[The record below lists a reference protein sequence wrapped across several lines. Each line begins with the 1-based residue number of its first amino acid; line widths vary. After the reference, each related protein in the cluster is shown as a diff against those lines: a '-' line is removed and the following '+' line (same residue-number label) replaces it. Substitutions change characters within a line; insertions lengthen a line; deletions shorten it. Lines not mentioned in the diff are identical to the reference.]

1 MKPLEILCARPR
13 GVDATPAAILASSA
27 FAMPCRL
34 GDEPAALC
42 LNAVRPS
49 DTLALS
55 VCFGDE
61 PHTLA
66 LARSSRFA
74 ELDAIWDVRADVPDV
89 LLLALV
95 ERACGPLFQLLEN
108 AVRRQ
113 MRLVGLAG
121 ATAADAAALS
131 FRVADVAFT
140 LSRSDTLVAALGT
153 LRNLDPAD
161 ATLRAVALSAEAEYA
176 AFALSDADGAGLAPG
191 DAVLLPELGACT
203 PRLVVDGRFVADATG
218 VVPYRETADGDV
230 RPPVRVRAAR
240 PSTLTLGELFDAAE
254 GGLRPDGI
262 AALADADAL
271 RLVRDGRTLA
281 TGSLGR
287 VGDQAAFIVETK
299 E

>member
-34 GDEPAALC
+34 GDEPAALR
-42 LNAVRPS
+42 LNAAIPS

-55 VCFGDE
+55 VSFGDE
-61 PHTLA
+61 PHVLA
-66 LARSSRFA
+66 LARSPRFA
-74 ELDAIWDVRADVPDV
+74 ELDSVWDVRADVPDV

-95 ERACGPLFQLLEN
+95 ERDCGPLFQLLEN

-113 MRLVGLAG
+113 MRLVGLADG
-121 ATAADAAALS
+121 ADETALS
-131 FRVADVAFT
+131 FRVAGVAFT
-140 LSRSDTLVAALGT
+140 LSRSASVVDALGT
-153 LRNLDPAD
+153 PRNLDPAD
-161 ATLRAVALSAEAEYA
+161 AALRAVALSAEPEYA
-176 AFALSDADGAGLAPG
+176 AFALSDADMAGLAPG
-191 DAVLLPELGACT
+191 DAVLLPEIGACT

-218 VVPYRETADGDV
+218 VVPYREAADGDV
-230 RPPVRVRAAR
+230 RPPVRVRAAQ

-254 GGLRPDGI
+254 G
-262 AALADADAL
+262 ALASDLLAAPAEAAAL
-271 RLVRDGRTLA
+271 RLVRNGRTLA
-281 TGSLGR
+281 TGTLGR

>member
-13 GVDATPAAILASSA
+13 GVDAAPAAVLASSA

-34 GDEPAALC
+34 GDEQATLR
-42 LNAVRPS
+42 LNGARPS

-55 VCFGDE
+55 VRFGDE
-61 PHTLA
+61 PHVLA
-66 LARSSRFA
+66 VARSPRFA
-74 ELDAIWDVRADVPDV
+74 ELDSIWDARADVPDV

-95 ERACGPLFQLLEN
+95 ERDCGPLFQLLEN

-113 MRLVGLAG
+113 MRLVGLADVADG
-121 ATAADAAALS
+121 ADALS

-140 LSRSDTLVAALGT
+140 LTRSDAVVAALGT

-161 ATLRAVALSAEAEYA
+161 AALRALALSAEPEYA
-176 AFALSDADGAGLAPG
+176 AFALSDADAAGLAPG
-191 DAVLLPELGACT
+191 DAVLLPELGACA

-218 VVPYRETADGDV
+218 VVPYREAADGDV
-230 RPPVRVRAAR
+230 RPPVRVRAAQ
-240 PSTLTLGELFDAAE
+240 PSALTLGELFDAAE
-254 GGLRPDGI
+254 GGLGPAGI
-262 AALADADAL
+262 AAPAEAAAL

-287 VGDQAAFIVETK
+287 VGGQAAFIVETK

>member
-27 FAMPCRL
+27 FAMPCRW
-34 GDEPAALC
+34 GDEPAALR

-74 ELDAIWDVRADVPDV
+74 ELDAIWEARADVPDV

-121 ATAADAAALS
+121 EADAAALS

-140 LSRSDTLVAALGT
+140 LSQSDTVVAALGT
-153 LRNLDPAD
+153 PRNLDPAD
-161 ATLRAVALSAEAEYA
+161 ATLRAVALFAEAEYA

-191 DAVLLPELGACT
+191 DAVLLPELGACA

-218 VVPYRETADGDV
+218 VVPYRETAEGDV

-254 GGLRPDGI
+254 GGLGSDAIP
-262 AALADADAL
+262 APAVADAL

>member
-13 GVDATPAAILASSA
+13 GVDAAPAAILASSA

-34 GDEPAALC
+34 GEEQTTLR

-55 VCFGDE
+55 VRFGDE
-61 PHTLA
+61 PHVLTI
-66 LARSSRFA
+66 ARSPRFV
-74 ELDAIWDVRADVPDV
+74 ELNSVWDARADVPDV

-95 ERACGPLFQLLEN
+95 ERDCGPLFLLLEN

-113 MRLVGLAG
+113 MRLVGLADG
-121 ATAADAAALS
+121 ADDADALS
-131 FRVADVAFT
+131 LRVGDIAFT
-140 LSRSDTLVAALGT
+140 LTHSESVVSALGT
-153 LRNLDPAD
+153 LRNLDSAD
-161 ATLRAVALSAEAEYA
+161 AALRAVALSAEPEYA
-176 AFALSDADGAGLAPG
+176 AFALSDADAAGLAPG
-191 DAVLLPELGACT
+191 DAVLLPELGACA
-203 PRLVVDGRFVADATG
+203 PRLVVDGRFVADAKG
-218 VVPYRETADGDV
+218 VVPYREAAEGDV
-230 RPPVRVRAAR
+230 RPPVRVRAAQ

-254 GGLRPDGI
+254 GGLGAD
-262 AALADADAL
+262 ALAAPAEAAAL

-287 VGDQAAFIVETK
+287 VGGQAAFIVETK

>member
-1 MKPLEILCARPR
+1 MKPLEILCARPH

-27 FAMPCRL
+27 FAMPCRW
-34 GDEPAALC
+34 GDEPAVLR
-42 LNAVRPS
+42 LNAVHPS

-74 ELDAIWDVRADVPDV
+74 ELDAIWEARADVPDV

-121 ATAADAAALS
+121 EADAAALS

-140 LSRSDTLVAALGT
+140 LSQSNTVVAALGT

-191 DAVLLPELGACT
+191 DAVLLPELGACA
-203 PRLVVDGRFVADATG
+203 PRLVVDGRFIADATG
-218 VVPYRETADGDV
+218 VVPYRETTEGDV

-262 AALADADAL
+262 AAPAVADAL

-287 VGDQAAFIVETK
+287 VGDHAAFIVETK

>member
-34 GDEPAALC
+34 GDEPAALR

-61 PHTLA
+61 PHVLA
-66 LARSSRFA
+66 LARSPRFA
-74 ELDAIWDVRADVPDV
+74 ELDAIWEARADVPDV

-121 ATAADAAALS
+121 EADAAALS

-140 LSRSDTLVAALGT
+140 LSRSDTVVAALGT
-153 LRNLDPAD
+153 PRNLDPAD
-161 ATLRAVALSAEAEYA
+161 ATLRAVALPAEAEYA

-191 DAVLLPELGACT
+191 DAVLLPELGACA

-218 VVPYRETADGDV
+218 VVPYRETAEGDV

-254 GGLRPDGI
+254 GGLGSGAIP
-262 AALADADAL
+262 APAVADAL
-271 RLVRDGRTLA
+271 RLVREGRTLA

>member
-34 GDEPAALC
+34 GDEPAALR

-49 DTLALS
+49 DTLALA

-61 PHTLA
+61 PHVLA
-66 LARSSRFA
+66 LARSPRFA
-74 ELDAIWDVRADVPDV
+74 ELDAIWEARADVPDV

-121 ATAADAAALS
+121 EADAAALS

-140 LSRSDTLVAALGT
+140 LSRSDTVVAALGT
-153 LRNLDPAD
+153 PRNLDPAD
-161 ATLRAVALSAEAEYA
+161 ATLRAVALPAEAEYA

-191 DAVLLPELGACT
+191 DAVLLPELGACA

-218 VVPYRETADGDV
+218 VVPYRETAEGDV

-254 GGLRPDGI
+254 GGLGSGAIP
-262 AALADADAL
+262 APAVADAL
-271 RLVRDGRTLA
+271 RLVREGRTLA